1 MKHHAAR
8 RSECMKYFT
17 PDLYLAFNSDDPKVA
32 DRADK
37 KWEQAIAKY
46 REHLTAIAE
55 KLPLEARRFAEQ
67 VDLHDAEI
75 LNMVNFPSWL
85 LRKPGTDSIVSILL
99 EKLDAFVQLT
109 YWLASPLTAT
119 PPRNDA
125 CFSPERRHWLY
136 DEMDLDSPFVHQ
148 ILFSDGSMLEL
159 PFLWFIAS
167 EIPKEKLSHPARSRS
182 KRRVET

>member
-1 MKHHAAR
+1 
-8 RSECMKYFT
+8 MKYFT
-17 PDLYLAFNSDDPKVA
+17 PDLYLAFNSDDPRVA

-37 KWEQAIAKY
+37 KWEQVIAKY
-46 REHLTAIAE
+46 RQHLAVIAE
-55 KLPLEARRFAEQ
+55 KLPAEARRFAEE

-75 LNMVNFPSWL
+75 LNMMNFPSWL
-85 LRKPGTDSIVSILL
+85 LRKAGSDSIVSLLL

-119 PPRNDA
+119 PPRNDT

-148 ILFSDGSMLEL
+148 ILFSDGSTLKV
-159 PFLWFIAS
+159 PFLWFIVT
-167 EIPKEKLSHPARSRS
+167 EIPKEELLTKARSGP